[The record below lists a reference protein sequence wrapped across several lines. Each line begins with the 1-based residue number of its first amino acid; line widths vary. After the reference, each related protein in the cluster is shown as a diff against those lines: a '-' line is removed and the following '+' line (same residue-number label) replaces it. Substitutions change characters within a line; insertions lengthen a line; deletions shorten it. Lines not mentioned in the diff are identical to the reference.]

1 MVPGLAG
8 KVGVWKST
16 ELRSDLIQLIF
27 EIITLD
33 ADLQRDCEAPRTE
46 TKRL

>member
-1 MVPGLAG
+1 MVQGLAG

-16 ELRSDLIQLIF
+16 ELTSYLIQLIF
-27 EIITLD
+27 EIVTLD
-33 ADLQRDCEAPRTE
+33 ADLQIDCEVLRTE